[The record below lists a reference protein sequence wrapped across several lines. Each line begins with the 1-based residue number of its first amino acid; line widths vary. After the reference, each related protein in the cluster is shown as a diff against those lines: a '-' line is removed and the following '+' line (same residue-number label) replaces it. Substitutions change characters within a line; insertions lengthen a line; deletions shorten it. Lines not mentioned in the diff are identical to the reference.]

1 MKGLNATKEA
11 TLDVHEAKSSGLRRF
26 ASLIDQYFAQGG
38 MQIQFN
44 VVSRKT
50 LRDAQAHPEEYA
62 DLLIRVA
69 GYSAYFTQ
77 LSREVQ
83 EDIIART
90 EQRL

>member
-1 MKGLNATKEA
+1 MNQA
-11 TLDVHEAKSSGLRRF
+11 DVIEEPGTTGGRGRSSGLRRF
-26 ASLIDQYFAQGG
+26 ASLIDEYFAQGG

-50 LRDAQAHPEEYA
+50 LLEAQAHPEEYA

-77 LSREVQ
+77 LSPEVQ
-83 EDIIART
+83 QDIIART